1 VAAAAVLELVAA
13 LVAAV
18 LELAVALVTAVLEL
32 AVGLVTAVLELA
44 VAESHCRRCSRDCG
58 LPRRRPGR
66 NRQVLHPE
74 TRRGSNQDGSVACQ
88 PLPS

>member
-1 VAAAAVLELVAA
+1 MAAAAVLELVAA

-18 LELAVALVTAVLEL
+18 LELVAAVLEL
-32 AVGLVTAVLELA
+32 AVALVTAVLELA